1 MKRRALLQLPLF
13 AGGALALSRP
23 AYACPERMRG
33 TGDLGIIV
41 ERASGSVLVVDNTER
56 KVLGRVEGLGDLSHA
71 SAVFSRDER
80 FAYVFGR
87 DGGLTKVDILQQSI
101 VARKVQAGNSIG
113 GAISDNGRLI
123 AVSNYEPGG
132 VKVFDAVSLE
142 EVASIPAISADGKV
156 SKTVGLVEAPGAL
169 FVFCLYDAGEI
180 WVADFS
186 EGNVPKLA
194 KYAGAGALPYD
205 GILVDGRHY
214 MAGLFGED
222 GLAFLDLWDGAP
234 RLQKVLRPA
243 GAPRE
248 KLPVYKMPHLGG
260 CGVANGKILLP
271 AAGQHELIVLDA
283 GTFQETGRL
292 PMAGQP
298 VFAVVRPG
306 GRYAWVNFALPNN
319 DTVQVVD
326 IASLRIVHEFKPGPA
341 VLHMEF
347 VSKGTEAWVSVRD
360 ADRVDVYNAS
370 TFAKLAELPAQ
381 KPSGI
386 FFTPRAHRLG
396 A

>member
-1 MKRRALLQLPLF
+1 
-13 AGGALALSRP
+13 
-23 AYACPERMRG
+23 
-33 TGDLGIIV
+33 
-41 ERASGSVLVVDNTER
+41 
-56 KVLGRVEGLGDLSHA
+56 VEGLGDLSHA
-71 SAVFSRDER
+71 SAVFSPDER
-80 FAYVFGR
+80 YAYVFGR
-87 DGGLTKVDILQQSI
+87 DGGLTKIDILEQS
-101 VARKVQAGNSIG
+101 VAAHKIQAGNSIG
-113 GAISDNGRLI
+113 GAISDDGRLI
-123 AVSNYEPGG
+123 GVSNYEPGG
-132 VKVFDAVSLE
+132 IKVFEAHSLE
-142 EVASIPAISADGKV
+142 QVADIPAVTADGKA
-156 SKTVGLVEAPGAL
+156 SKTEGLVDAAGCV

-180 WVADFS
+180 WTADFS
-186 EGNVPKLA
+186 QGNAPKLE

-205 GILVDGRHY
+205 GILADARHY

-222 GLAFLDLWDGAP
+222 GLTFLDLWAEVP
-234 RLQKVLRPA
+234 RPQKVLHPA
-243 GAPRE
+243 GGPRE

-260 CGVANGKILLP
+260 CAVASGKILIP

-283 GTFQETGRL
+283 ERFQEIARL

-319 DTVQVVD
+319 DTIQVVD
-326 IASLRIVHEFKPGPA
+326 IPALRIVHEFKPGPA

-347 VSKGTEAWVSVRD
+347 LAKGNEAWVSVRD
-360 ADRVDVYNAS
+360 ADRLDVYNAT

-386 FFTPRAHRLG
+386 FFTHRAHRLG